1 MLTGLYWLGG
11 EDETYYFKKN
21 GQAYVA
27 TVISGSLYGDDGALV
42 TDYGDG
48 STYQVINGI
57 GYEITISSFCFNELP
72 TVGENVRIYVYMH
85 VREDE
90 VSLFGFHNLQEKEV
104 FKKLITVNGV
114 GPKMAINILSGVRAN
129 DLTVAIVTQQ
139 PNVLSGIKGVGS
151 KIRERIML
159 ELKEKMSTVG
169 ELPLF
174 AVTNSNTGIMESA
187 VEVLID
193 WGVNRTVAQQIVQ
206 ENITNSDTLETLL
219 AKAFKQLGR

>member
-1 MLTGLYWLGG
+1 MISFINGILAS
-11 EDETYYFKKN
+11 KN
-21 GQAYVA
+21 NNLIEV
-27 TVISGSLYGDDGALV
+27 DC
-42 TDYGDG
+42 
-48 STYQVINGI
+48 NGI

-139 PNVLSGIKGVGS
+139 PNILSGIKGVGS

-174 AVTNSNTGIMESA
+174 AVTNSNTGIIESA

>member
-1 MLTGLYWLGG
+1 MISFINGILAS
-11 EDETYYFKKN
+11 KN
-21 GQAYVA
+21 NNLIEV
-27 TVISGSLYGDDGALV
+27 DC
-42 TDYGDG
+42 
-48 STYQVINGI
+48 NGI

-174 AVTNSNTGIMESA
+174 AVTNSNTGIIESA

>member
-1 MLTGLYWLGG
+1 MISFINGILAS
-11 EDETYYFKKN
+11 KN
-21 GQAYVA
+21 NNLIEV
-27 TVISGSLYGDDGALV
+27 DC
-42 TDYGDG
+42 
-48 STYQVINGI
+48 NGI

-139 PNVLSGIKGVGS
+139 PNILSGIKGVGS

-193 WGVNRTVAQQIVQ
+193 WGVNRIVAQQIVQ

>member
-1 MLTGLYWLGG
+1 MISFINGILAS
-11 EDETYYFKKN
+11 KN
-21 GQAYVA
+21 NNLIEV
-27 TVISGSLYGDDGALV
+27 DC
-42 TDYGDG
+42 
-48 STYQVINGI
+48 NGI

-174 AVTNSNTGIMESA
+174 TVTNSNTGIMESA

>member
-1 MLTGLYWLGG
+1 MISFINGILAS
-11 EDETYYFKKN
+11 KN
-21 GQAYVA
+21 NNLIEV
-27 TVISGSLYGDDGALV
+27 DC
-42 TDYGDG
+42 
-48 STYQVINGI
+48 NGI

-174 AVTNSNTGIMESA
+174 AVTNSNTGIIESA

-193 WGVNRTVAQQIVQ
+193 WGVNRIVAQQIVQ

>member
-1 MLTGLYWLGG
+1 MISFINGILAS
-11 EDETYYFKKN
+11 KN
-21 GQAYVA
+21 NNLIEV
-27 TVISGSLYGDDGALV
+27 DC
-42 TDYGDG
+42 
-48 STYQVINGI
+48 NGI

>member
-1 MLTGLYWLGG
+1 MISFINRILAS
-11 EDETYYFKKN
+11 KN
-21 GQAYVA
+21 NNLIEV
-27 TVISGSLYGDDGALV
+27 DC
-42 TDYGDG
+42 
-48 STYQVINGI
+48 NGI
-57 GYEITISSFCFNELP
+57 GYEITISSFCFIELP

>member
-1 MLTGLYWLGG
+1 MISFINGILAS
-11 EDETYYFKKN
+11 KN
-21 GQAYVA
+21 NNLIEV
-27 TVISGSLYGDDGALV
+27 DC
-42 TDYGDG
+42 
-48 STYQVINGI
+48 NGI

-219 AKAFKQLGR
+219 AKAFKQLGRL

>member
-1 MLTGLYWLGG
+1 MISFINGILAS
-11 EDETYYFKKN
+11 KN
-21 GQAYVA
+21 NNLIEV
-27 TVISGSLYGDDGALV
+27 DC
-42 TDYGDG
+42 
-48 STYQVINGI
+48 NGI

-90 VSLFGFHNLQEKEV
+90 VSLYGFHNLQEKEV

>member
-1 MLTGLYWLGG
+1 MISFINGILAS
-11 EDETYYFKKN
+11 KN
-21 GQAYVA
+21 NNLIEV
-27 TVISGSLYGDDGALV
+27 DC
-42 TDYGDG
+42 
-48 STYQVINGI
+48 NGI

-114 GPKMAINILSGVRAN
+114 GPKMAINILSGVRAS

>member
-1 MLTGLYWLGG
+1 MISFINGILAS
-11 EDETYYFKKN
+11 KN
-21 GQAYVA
+21 NNLIEV
-27 TVISGSLYGDDGALV
+27 DC
-42 TDYGDG
+42 
-48 STYQVINGI
+48 NGI

-193 WGVNRTVAQQIVQ
+193 WGVNRIVAQQIVQ

>member
-1 MLTGLYWLGG
+1 MISFINGILAS
-11 EDETYYFKKN
+11 KN
-21 GQAYVA
+21 NNLIEV
-27 TVISGSLYGDDGALV
+27 DC
-42 TDYGDG
+42 
-48 STYQVINGI
+48 NGI

-159 ELKEKMSTVG
+159 ELKEKMSTIG